1 MAEPQSIPDLSATRA
16 SIDRKLDRLS
26 ASTAAAR
33 QDHLVRRASIVAV
46 AGASTTIAVW
56 WWRRRRVARRGRNL
70 ARRLAFRA
78 RQYEARLPEWAFEP

>member
-1 MAEPQSIPDLSATRA
+1 MAESQSIPDLSATRP
-16 SIDRKLDRLS
+16 SIDPKLDRLP

-33 QDHLVRRASIVAV
+33 QDLVRCASIVAV